1 MMHVVSTFFYHD
13 CLNVPPTANN
23 QTVVVDSMKQLP
35 SYSLS
40 YSYPRE
46 VGSAEVSTEKL

>member
-1 MMHVVSTFFYHD
+1 MMMHVVSTFFYHD
-13 CLNVPPTANN
+13 CLNVPPTANGCGLFN
-23 QTVVVDSMKQLP
+23 EAN
-35 SYSLS
+35 YSLS